1 MDGAFL
7 DDLNRWSGLLVSPFI
22 HPEKLLPAEHIA
34 FVTESISAHT
44 ENLQKGPDSS
54 KEIVKWSD
62 FCSPLAYKAGEPFKL
77 IAEASVD
84 NFSSLGIAFLED
96 RLQME
101 NGMVPHRIVS
111 VHLEESALKELA
123 REAPSVKE
131 ESTDMDAVTPAGKSG
146 FGQADGDKCKLE
158 EEREREETGG
168 GEHHHLHLSSCQE
181 CLQLESSTIESVKF
195 ASAENIPE
203 LPDDCSSTGEE
214 KEHER
219 LQKGIKRIN
228 LAGKPPNIL
237 IYLGSEAAKGRFEQV
252 RSVLRECI
260 DAESYTVYQLHQEQ
274 VLRDPW
280 VENCLLLLIAT
291 EEPIPEGIHRQFM
304 KFLSKGGKILGLSS
318 SFTFGGV
325 QLKRKNKLRRV
336 VHELVVSKKDST
348 EVKLNLLVSGC
359 VFEEGM
365 KGDASRVK
373 VLSRL
378 NNAAE
383 DTVIVHLTHGSSGGE
398 AILSQAHLELDSN
411 SMDVQTEE
419 DFNLLKM
426 SNSKR
431 YEVLREI
438 LTCLGLNCELSEIPE
453 LTPIYLLSPDEEIHL
468 AFLKWLEGNVDAEG
482 LRASSKVSLKFVSSC
497 ESKVEVAPS
506 LVPVIT
512 EMESFSSEHFSLK
525 TYQQHLQTKKLGKIL
540 LFTEVTTTTMNLL
553 DGLMFELPE
562 EMGLIAVAVRQ
573 TQGKG
578 RGGNVWLSPVGCAL
592 STLHLSIPLH
602 SNLGQRIPFIQHLV
616 SLAVVEAVR
625 SIPGYE
631 DIELRVKWPN
641 DIYYSDL
648 MKIGGVLVNS
658 TLIETTFHILIG
670 FGFNVNNSN
679 PTICIN
685 DLIAKL
691 NREEG
696 TELKPLSADCLIART
711 VTVLERLIEVFQ
723 EKGPNGVLPQY
734 YKYWVHSGKQ
744 VRLRSEDGP
753 LAWIV
758 GVDDCGYL
766 QVHQEGKGVESVHP
780 DGNSFDMLRNLI
792 VPKH

>member
-1 MDGAFL
+1 M
-7 DDLNRWSGLLVSPFI
+7 GLSPFLQTEI
-22 HPEKLLPAEHIA
+22 SSNTFLLP
-34 FVTESISAHT
+34 FLVPNLYLQLSA
-44 ENLQKGPDSS
+44 LQGT
-54 KEIVKWSD
+54 WSD
-62 FCSPLAYKAGEPFKL
+62 VCLTQYHHF
-77 IAEASVD
+77 I
-84 NFSSLGIAFLED
+84 
-96 RLQME
+96 
-101 NGMVPHRIVS
+101 
-111 VHLEESALKELA
+111 EESALKEL
-123 REAPSVKE
+123 
-131 ESTDMDAVTPAGKSG
+131 
-146 FGQADGDKCKLE
+146 LE
-158 EEREREETGG
+158 EEKEQEEAGA
-168 GEHHHLHLSSCQE
+168 GEHHHLHHSSCHE
-181 CLQLESSTIESVKF
+181 CLQLENTTIESVKF

-203 LPDDCSSTGEE
+203 LPEDCSSTAGEKGDE
-214 KEHER
+214 W
-219 LQKGIKRIN
+219 LQKGVKRIN

-252 RSVLRECI
+252 KSVLRECV
-260 DAESYTVYQLHQEQ
+260 DAESYTIYQLHQEQ

-280 VENCLLLLIAT
+280 IDNSLLLVIAT
-291 EEPIPEGIHRQFM
+291 EEPIPEGSHKQFM
-304 KFLSKGGKILGLSS
+304 TFLSRGGKILGFSS

-325 QLKRKNKLRRV
+325 QLKHKNKLRKA
-336 VHELVVSKKDST
+336 VHELLVSKKDSP

-365 KGDASRVK
+365 KGDGSRVK
-373 VLSRL
+373 VWSRL
-378 NNAAE
+378 NNA
-383 DTVIVHLTHGSSGGE
+383 DKDPVIVHLTHGSSGGE
-398 AILSQAHLELDSN
+398 AILSQAHLELDSS

-431 YEVLREI
+431 YEVLKEI
-438 LTCLGLNCELSEIPE
+438 LTCLGLSCESSEIPV

-482 LRASSKVSLKFVSSC
+482 LRPSSKVSLKFISSC
-497 ESKVEVAPS
+497 ESKVEVTPS
-506 LVPVIT
+506 LMPVLT
-512 EMESFSSEHFSLK
+512 EMSSFSSQHFSLE

-592 STLHLSIPLH
+592 STLHISIPLH

-625 SIPGYE
+625 SIPGYQ

-648 MKIGGVLVNS
+648 MKLGGVLVNS

-685 DLIAKL
+685 DLIAKF

-696 TELKPLSADCLIART
+696 TELKALSADCLIART

-723 EKGPNGVLPQY
+723 EKGPNGVLPLY

-758 GVDDCGYL
+758 GIDDYGYL